1 MRILQPVIWAKGTF
15 LSPQHLQ
22 VQDRFVE
29 SVLQFRMEALQF
41 RPWGFSKL
49 QINQEALATGAFAVH
64 AAQGLFPDG
73 LPFDIPGSDPAPPVK
88 PLSAYYEPDQTSL
101 DIFLAIPD
109 YRVSGV
115 NVSMRDR
122 GMDTRYLAEV
132 ASFRDENSGASE
144 KPVQYARKNFR
155 LLVEGEP
162 KGGCVTM
169 PVARVLR
176 TGDSFQLDGK
186 FAPPLLDFSAN
197 DLILSIA
204 RRLIEILSAKSSAL
218 AGMRRQ
224 KNQSLAEFTTA
235 DIANFWLLYTMNLHF
250 PHLRHLFETKHGH
263 PEELFRL
270 MLSLASTLTTFSLRL
285 QPRDLPV
292 YDHER
297 LGACFEELDEKLRDL
312 LETVIPSNYVSLPLK
327 LIRPSIYAASIF
339 EDRFL
344 ENTRLYLAIQA
355 DMDEGELI
363 QKAPQ
368 LIKICSASHIEHLIR
383 QALPGVQ
390 LTHVMSPPTTIPI
403 KLNHQY
409 FSLNQAGV
417 AWEAIGRARNI
428 AAYVPGDFQNP
439 QAEVIVLLPVEGSGL
454 P

>member
-64 AAQGLFPDG
+64 AAAGLFPDG
-73 LPFDIPGSDPAPPVK
+73 LPFDMPGSAPAPPVK
-88 PLSAYYEPDQTSL
+88 PLAAYFEPGQTSL

-115 NVSMRDR
+115 NVSMRER

-176 TGDSFQLDGK
+176 MGDSFQLDGK

-197 DLILSIA
+197 DFIRSIA

-270 MLSLASTLTTFSLRL
+270 MLSLASTLTTFSLRV

-297 LGACFEELDEKLRDL
+297 LGTCFEELDEKLRDL

-327 LIRPSIYAASIF
+327 LIRSSIYAASIF

-390 LTHVMSPPTTIPI
+390 LPHVMSPPPTIPI
-403 KLNHQY
+403 KLTHQY
-409 FSLNQAGV
+409 FSLNQSGV

-439 QAEVIVLLPVEGSGL
+439 QAEVIVLLPLEG
-454 P
+454 

>member
-64 AAQGLFPDG
+64 AAAGLFPDG
-73 LPFDIPGSDPAPPVK
+73 LPFDMPGSDPAPPVK
-88 PLSAYYEPDQTSL
+88 PLAAYFEPGQTSL

-115 NVSMRDR
+115 NVSMRER

-176 TGDSFQLDGK
+176 MGDSFQLDGK

-197 DLILSIA
+197 DFIRSIA

-270 MLSLASTLTTFSLRL
+270 MLSLASTLTTFSLRV

-297 LGACFEELDEKLRDL
+297 LGTCFEELDEKLRDL

-327 LIRPSIYAASIF
+327 LIRSSIYAASIF

-409 FSLNQAGV
+409 FSLNQSGV

-439 QAEVIVLLPVEGSGL
+439 QAEVIVLLPLEG
-454 P
+454 

>member
-29 SVLQFRMEALQF
+29 SVLQFRLEALQF
-41 RPWGFSKL
+41 RTWGFSKL
-49 QINQEALATGAFAVH
+49 QVNQEALATGAFAVH
-64 AAQGLFPDG
+64 AAAGLFPDG

-88 PLSAYYEPDQTSL
+88 PLAAYFEPGQTSL
-101 DIFLAIPD
+101 DISLAIPD
-109 YRVSGV
+109 FRVSGV
-115 NVSMRDR
+115 NLSMRER

-132 ASFRDENSGASE
+132 ASFRDENSGALE

-176 TGDSFQLDGK
+176 TGDSFQLDAK

-197 DLILSIA
+197 DFILSIA

-235 DIANFWLLYTMNLHF
+235 DIANFWLLYTINLHF
-250 PHLRHLFETKHGH
+250 PHVRHLFETKHGH

-390 LTHVMSPPTTIPI
+390 LTQLEPGGRGLGSDR
-403 KLNHQY
+403 
-409 FSLNQAGV
+409 AG
-417 AWEAIGRARNI
+417 AQHCGLCAGRFPESAGRSDC
-428 AAYVPGDFQNP
+428 AAAAGRLSATVGPMLVG
-439 QAEVIVLLPVEGSGL
+439 
-454 P
+454 